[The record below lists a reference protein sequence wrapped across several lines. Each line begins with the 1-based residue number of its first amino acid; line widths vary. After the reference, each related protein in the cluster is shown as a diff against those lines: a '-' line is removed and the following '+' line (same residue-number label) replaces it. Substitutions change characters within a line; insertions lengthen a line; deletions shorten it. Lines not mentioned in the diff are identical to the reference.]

1 MPAGEV
7 VSQFVREE
15 DRQERDRER
24 QSGEEKRWV
33 VISERKG
40 LEESVQR
47 DRLVVGIGGSK
58 MRSSQEASKQC

>member
-1 MPAGEV
+1 
-7 VSQFVREE
+7 
-15 DRQERDRER
+15 
-24 QSGEEKRWV
+24 V